1 MAKKSS
7 ESRVVSKGKTAKN
20 DTGRR
25 APKRNDKMKKYSL
38 RALNEYFEN
47 KFNVSV
53 GSEESLSLAQKRFRN
68 KYLFPAVKDGD
79 VYKRSD
85 VIFDEQDAKTYLE
98 MLSRTLDKSDDH
110 YMEEVPYLELSSKDL
125 DKNVYKDDNIII
137 KKNSN
142 LSTISDACSGNDEA
156 KQQESADEEFIDE
169 YEQEYLDKLKR
180 ASKTDSRKPQMKWLG
195 KALDSYR
202 FVENHKHSGIFYEP
216 YVNSDIDSIPKRKNN
231 KRNPKILYPITLK
244 TIGVQLSLGLYKTYE
259 DFKYDMR

>member
-1 MAKKSS
+1 MTKKSS
-7 ESRVVSKGKTAKN
+7 GSRVIAKTKGGRN
-20 DTGRR
+20 DANRR

-47 KFNVSV
+47 KFSVSID
-53 GSEESLSLAQKRFRN
+53 SEESLSLAQKRFRN
-68 KYLFPAVKDGD
+68 KYLFPQVKEGA

-85 VIFDEQDAKTYLE
+85 VIFDEQDARIYLE

-110 YMEEVPYLELSSKDL
+110 YMEEVPYLELSNKEL
-125 DKNVYKDDNIII
+125 DRSVYKSDNIII

-156 KQQESADEEFIDE
+156 KQQESADEEYIDE

-180 ASKTDSRKPQMKWLG
+180 ASKQDSRKPQMKWIG

-202 FVENHKHSGIFYEP
+202 LVENHKRSGIFYDP
-216 YVNSDIDSIPKRKNN
+216 YVPCDIDSLGRRKNN
-231 KRNPKILYPITLK
+231 KRDPKILYPITLK
-244 TIGVQLSLGLYKTYE
+244 TIGVQLSLDLYKSYE
-259 DFKYDMR
+259 DFKYDMK